1 MRVTR
6 SVVVLGFVSF
16 FMDVASEMVYPLLP
30 FFLTVVLGA
39 GKETVGVIEGLAEGT
54 ASLLKVAG
62 GRLSDRL
69 GARKPFLVIGY
80 GLPALARPL
89 LALATHPAQVLGFR
103 LLDRTG
109 KGLRTA
115 PRDALIAEVSR
126 EADYGKAYGLHRAL
140 DTLGAA
146 VGPLLAF
153 ALLPLLGYRGVFWVS
168 LVPATIAVA
177 IVVFFV
183 RERRA
188 PATREP
194 LLAAVRHPAYLRFL
208 AASSVFALGYVSVAF
223 LLLRLGELGLSPQ
236 RTTLAYAGYNLVYAA
251 LAYPMG
257 TLADRLGPR
266 RATALA
272 MSAYAVVFFGWS
284 LAPGAAAGLALF
296 VGYAAFISLF
306 EPARRAYLALVTPE
320 SERAGA
326 IGLFHTLEG
335 VLLFPASAVFGW
347 LWQAH
352 GATVAFGLAGLLAL
366 MGAAIL
372 ATERTR

>member
-1 MRVTR
+1 MRVPR
-6 SVVVLGFVSF
+6 SVAVLGLVSF

-39 GKETVGVIEGLAEGT
+39 GKETVGLIEGLAEGT
-54 ASLLKVAG
+54 ASLLKVVG

-69 GARKPFLVIGY
+69 GVRKPFLIAGY
-80 GLPALARPL
+80 GLPALVRPL
-89 LALATHPAQVLGFR
+89 LALAAHPWQVLGFR

-115 PRDALIAEVSR
+115 PRDALIADVSQ

-146 VGPLLAF
+146 IGPLLAF
-153 ALLPLLGYRGVFWVS
+153 ALLPLLGYRGVFWLS
-168 LVPATIAVA
+168 LLPAAAAAGV
-177 IVVFFV
+177 VVFFV
-183 RERRA
+183 RERRVP
-188 PATREP
+188 PAREP
-194 LLAAVRHPAYLRFL
+194 LLAAVRNPPYLRFL
-208 AASSVFALGYVSVAF
+208 LASAVFTLGYVSVAF
-223 LLLRLGELGLSPQ
+223 LLLRLGELGLSPRQ
-236 RTTLAYAGYNLVYAA
+236 TTLAYAGYNLLYAA

-272 MSAYAVVFFGWS
+272 MGAYAAVFAGWS

-296 VGYAAFISLF
+296 AAYAAFIALF
-306 EPARRAYLALVTPE
+306 EPARRAYLAQVAPE
-320 SERAGA
+320 RERAGA
-326 IGLFHTLEG
+326 IGLFHTVEG

-347 LWQAH
+347 LWQVH
-352 GATVAFGLAGLLAL
+352 GHVAAFGLAAGLAL
-366 MGAAIL
+366 LGAAL
-372 ATERTR
+372 LLRPPR

>member
-1 MRVTR
+1 
-6 SVVVLGFVSF
+6 VVVLGLVSF

-39 GKETVGVIEGLAEGT
+39 GKETVGLIEGLAEGT
-54 ASLLKVAG
+54 ASLLKVVG

-69 GARKPFLVIGY
+69 GVRKPFLVVGY
-80 GLPALARPL
+80 GLPALVRPL
-89 LALATHPAQVLGFR
+89 LALAMQPWQVLGFR

-146 VGPLLAF
+146 AGPLLAF
-153 ALLPLLGYRGVFWVS
+153 ALLPHLGYRGVFWFS
-168 LVPATIAVA
+168 LLPAAAAAGV
-177 IVVFFV
+177 VVFFV

-188 PATREP
+188 PAAHEP
-194 LLAAVRHPAYLRFL
+194 LLLAVGRPAYRRFL
-208 AASSVFALGYVSVAF
+208 VASAAFALGHVSVAF
-223 LLLRLGELGLSPQ
+223 LLLRLGELGFSPQ
-236 RTTLAYAGYNLVYAA
+236 RTTLVYAGYNLLYAA

-257 TLADRLGPR
+257 TLADRLSPR

-272 MSAYAVVFFGWS
+272 MSLYALVFFGWAA
-284 LAPGAAAGLALF
+284 APTAAAGLLLF
-296 VGYAAFISLF
+296 AAYAVFIALF
-306 EPARRAYLALVTPE
+306 EPARRAYLAQVAPE
-320 SERAGA
+320 RERAGA
-326 IGLFHTLEG
+326 IGLFHTVEG

-347 LWQAH
+347 LWQSY
-352 GATVAFGLAGLLAL
+352 GAPLAFGLAGALAL
-366 MGAAIL
+366 LGAGLLSLPQRA
-372 ATERTR
+372 R